1 MLEGVAFALRD
12 ALDLVE
18 ELGGRPRVGRISGG
32 GARSQLWLE
41 IVASVLEMPL
51 EATVVDEGAAYGAA
65 LLGGVAAGVW
75 GDAREAVATCVKV
88 TRVVEPR
95 PEWIAPYAEARER
108 FRGLY
113 PALRPLQV

>member
-1 MLEGVAFALRD
+1 VAFGLRD

-18 ELGGRPRVGRISGG
+18 ELGGRPRAGRISGG

-65 LLGGVAAGVW
+65 LLSGVAAGVW
-75 GDAREAVATCVKV
+75 DDAREAVSACVRV
-88 TRVVEPR
+88 TRTIEPR
-95 PEWIAPYAEARER
+95 PEWIEPYAAARER

-113 PALRPLQV
+113 PALRPLQA